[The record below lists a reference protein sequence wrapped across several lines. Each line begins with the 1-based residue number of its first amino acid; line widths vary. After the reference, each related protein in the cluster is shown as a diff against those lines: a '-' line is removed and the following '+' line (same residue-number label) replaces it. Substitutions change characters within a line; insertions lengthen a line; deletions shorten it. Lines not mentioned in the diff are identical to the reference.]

1 MGRKGT
7 TAAARFGRCRIERL
21 SDQAAPQ
28 LFLPPLGRPDPVADL
43 LRPVSPRH
51 TPYPIPTLLRQDPTR
66 GRLEEGISVIGGG
79 GIGNTANAAI
89 IASFHSGGGGG
100 GGGEAGSF
108 LANYRGR
115 AGSSA
120 SVAQDARGLPE
131 AVTTAQGRNLVV
143 YQLDRHV
150 L

>member
-7 TAAARFGRCRIERL
+7 TAAARFGRRRIQRL
-21 SDQAAPQ
+21 SAQTAPR

-43 LRPVSPRH
+43 LRPVSPRPA
-51 TPYPIPTLLRQDPTR
+51 PYPIPTSLRRDPTR
-66 GRLEEGISVIGGG
+66 GRLEERISVVGGG
-79 GIGNTANAAI
+79 GINNNTATV
-89 IASFHSGGGGG
+89 ASFYSGGG
-100 GGGEAGSF
+100 ETGSF

-115 AGSSA
+115 AGSST
-120 SVAQDARGLPE
+120 SVAQDARGPQE
-131 AVTTAQGRNLVV
+131 AVTTAQGRDLVA